1 MLCPYCNSEKNKV
14 VNSRSAAGGA
24 SIRRRRE
31 CLECGRRFTTRET
44 VEDIPLR
51 VIKKDGEREEFD
63 RQKILKGMLKACEK
77 RNVPYERLEEIVSNI
92 EKSLY
97 NEMSKEV
104 PAKKIG
110 DMILKRLRELD
121 EVAYVR
127 FASVY
132 REFRDISEFS
142 EEVRALLDK

>member
-1 MLCPYCNSEKNKV
+1 M
-14 VNSRSAAGGA
+14 NSRSSRGGA

-31 CLECGRRFTTRET
+31 CQECGRRFTTHET
-44 VEDIPLR
+44 VEDIPLL
-51 VIKKDGEREEFD
+51 VIKKDSKREEFD
-63 RQKILKGMLKACEK
+63 RQKILKGMLRACEK
-77 RNVPYERLEEIVSNI
+77 RDIPFERIEEIVNNI

-104 PAKKIG
+104 HAKKIG
-110 DMILKRLRELD
+110 DMVLKRLRELD

-142 EEVRALLDK
+142 EEVRALLKK

>member
-14 VNSRSAAGGA
+14 VNSRSATGGA

>member
-1 MLCPYCNSEKNKV
+1 MICPFCGSDRNKV
-14 VNSRSAAGGA
+14 VNSRSSRGGA

-31 CLECGRRFTTRET
+31 CQDCLRRFTTHE
-44 VEDIPLR
+44 VIEDIPLY
-51 VIKKDGEREEFD
+51 VIKKDGAREEFD
-63 RQKILKGMLKACEK
+63 RQKIIKGMMRACEK
-77 RNVPYERLEEIVSNI
+77 RNIPFERIEEMANNI

-104 PAKKIG
+104 QSKKIG
-110 DMILKRLRELD
+110 EMVLKRLRELD
-121 EVAYVR
+121 DIAFVR

-142 EEVRALLDK
+142 EEVRELLNK

>member
-1 MLCPYCNSEKNKV
+1 MICPFCGSDKNKV
-14 VNSRSAAGGA
+14 VNSRSSRGGA

-31 CLECGRRFTTRET
+31 CQECLRRFTTHEMI
-44 VEDIPLR
+44 EDIPLY
-51 VIKKDGEREEFD
+51 VIKKDGSREEFD
-63 RQKILKGMLKACEK
+63 RQKIIKGMMRACEK
-77 RNVPYERLEEIVSNI
+77 RNIPFERIEELAGNI

-104 PAKKIG
+104 HSKKIG
-110 DMILKRLRELD
+110 EMILKRLKELD

-142 EEVRALLDK
+142 EEVRELLNK

>member
-1 MLCPYCNSEKNKV
+1 MICPYCGSDKNKV
-14 VNSRSAAGGA
+14 VNSRSSRGGA

-31 CLECGRRFTTRET
+31 CHDCDRRFTTHEMI
-44 VEDIPLR
+44 EDIPLY
-51 VIKKDGEREEFD
+51 VIKKDGAREEFD
-63 RQKILKGMLKACEK
+63 RQKIIKGMMRACEK
-77 RNVPYERLEEIVSNI
+77 RNIPLERIEEIVNNI

-97 NEMSKEV
+97 NEMSREV
-104 PAKKIG
+104 HSKKIG
-110 DMILKRLRELD
+110 EMILKRLRELD

-142 EEVRALLDK
+142 EEVRDLLDK